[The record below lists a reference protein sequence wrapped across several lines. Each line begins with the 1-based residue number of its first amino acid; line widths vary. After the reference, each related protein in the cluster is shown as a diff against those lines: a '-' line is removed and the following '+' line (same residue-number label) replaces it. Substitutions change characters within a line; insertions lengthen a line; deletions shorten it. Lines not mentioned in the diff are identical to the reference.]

1 MSDKLIICGAAA
13 LGAVIGALGHG
24 CHRPSGPSV
33 NGAIGGVAFGALAI
47 GAAIL
52 YIRSNRTAGDERTEK
67 KPKKKVAKK
76 TAKKV
81 AAKKT
86 VKKSK
91 KKVADDIDP
100 IKEED

>member
-1 MSDKLIICGAAA
+1 MTMLDMKLI
-13 LGAVIGALGHG
+13 
-24 CHRPSGPSV
+24 
-33 NGAIGGVAFGALAI
+33 AFGTVALAI

-91 KKVADDIDP
+91 RKVADDIDP